1 MLPYFFPFPG
11 KRGEWRCGESDE
23 KYVLQPTHPL
33 PFILVER
40 LLPYS
45 AKGPY
50 FTSPPSLPLCI
61 PPLPR
66 GIFLFRGGEIP
77 CGETEK
83 KRETRLCEYIT
94 SGDGGGGPFP
104 GVTHER
110 CCTFSLECATKM
122 FSQFF
127 MHEKW
132 NIFCEKYGLICVWVP
147 FFVSLSSH
155 RHTQNKLFR
164 QKETFE
170 SPLLSPSLSLPYFN
184 SFCCRFL
191 RERRGEMFFLL
202 PPPPSLLKFLTVWCG
217 RLCCVRACLH

>member
-1 MLPYFFPFPG
+1 MHETDPTRKGEYWGG
-11 KRGEWRCGESDE
+11 KRDFRHRKKKAFSLKKKGGLICCPTFLLSQEKEANEGVGSDE

-132 NIFCEKYGLICVWVP
+132 NIFCEKYGLICV
-147 FFVSLSSH
+147 
-155 RHTQNKLFR
+155 
-164 QKETFE
+164 
-170 SPLLSPSLSLPYFN
+170 
-184 SFCCRFL
+184 
-191 RERRGEMFFLL
+191 
-202 PPPPSLLKFLTVWCG
+202 
-217 RLCCVRACLH
+217 